1 MEEQHIDEFFSVPVG
16 LQLVDNIYGFK
27 VYSSER
33 LVNAFLKAINNSPNG
48 KPVYKEIEALIR
60 SNKIMPVYQVKGILK
75 FLKHKMFGNPED
87 KAIMGFYHMGIKR
100 VYIMIDNNIS
110 ALGIANNNEIANT
123 TIHECQHLFADM
135 NRTKFMS
142 IFKQELYRYYAS
154 AFSRIFEL
162 NTIPKELQKIITFI
176 GTFEGEG
183 LNNVRNKLTTYH
195 KNLMTLKKYSSLD
208 NEEFESRVRITI
220 RVIALFMDRFDVF
233 IRRYREYGKILGPL
247 NRAYLDAFGRSNI
260 STTSYQE
267 LISLSEVICVLS
279 EIRSGHPKI
288 KKVFKS
294 FT

>member
-1 MEEQHIDEFFSVPVG
+1 MEEQQLDEFFSVPIG
-16 LQLVDNIYGFK
+16 LQLVDVIYGFK

-33 LVNAFLKAINNSPNG
+33 LVNAFLKAINSSSTG
-48 KPVYKEIEALIR
+48 KPVFKEISSLVK
-60 SNKIMPVYQVKGILK
+60 SNKIMPVYQNKGVLK

-110 ALGIANNNEIANT
+110 PLGVANNDELAST

-135 NRTKFMS
+135 NRRKFMS

-154 AFSRIFEL
+154 SFSRIFSL
-162 NTIPKELQKIITFI
+162 TTIPKELNKLIDFI

-183 LNNVRNKLTTYH
+183 LNNVRQKLNVYH
-195 KNLMTLKKYSSLD
+195 KHLMTLKKYSSLS
-208 NEEFESRVRITI
+208 NATFKEKVEETVY
-220 RVIALFMDRFDVF
+220 VINLFLNSFDSF
-233 IRRYREYGKILGPL
+233 IRRYREFIQILGPL
-247 NRAYLDAFGRSNI
+247 NRSYIDAFGKPNLK
-260 STTSYQE
+260 TTSYQE
-267 LISLSEVICVLS
+267 LISLSEVICVLA
-279 EIRSGHPKI
+279 EIKPGHPKI